1 MATRESVTPTVAPSD
16 LDAMDLSGRIPA
28 LRGRFDAIGIDAL
41 VVSELKNV
49 RYLTGF
55 TGSSA
60 VLVVRGDDAVFVTDG
75 RYATQ
80 CERQLG
86 ESGVVAQIEIS
97 KDSPE
102 EVAAASAAS
111 VARLGLEADSVT
123 WSVQRRWAE
132 ELFGGELVPTTGV
145 VEALRMVKDPGEV
158 LRIRAAC
165 AVADE
170 ALAEVS
176 PRLLDGP
183 TEREFALELDAA
195 MMRRGADDVSFDTI
209 VAAGVNGALPHHRPT
224 GAHICDGDL
233 VVVDFG
239 ALVDGYHSDM
249 TRTFMVG
256 DVGED
261 RRRMF
266 DVVARAQAAGVDAVR
281 AGAEVAQVDAACRD
295 VIAEAGWA
303 DAFVHGT
310 GHGVGLDVHEAPRV
324 SARVADTLHG
334 GHVVTVEP
342 GIYLP
347 ELGGVRIEDTVLVT
361 RDGCERLTLASKTPQ
376 VVSGR

>member
-1 MATRESVTPTVAPSD
+1 MATRWNVTPTVDPSE
-16 LDAMDLSGRIPA
+16 LVGMDLSARIPA
-28 LRGRFDAIGIDAL
+28 LRSRFDALGVDAL
-41 VVSELKNV
+41 VVSDLTNV

-75 RYATQ
+75 RYTTQ
-80 CERQLG
+80 CEQQLG
-86 ESGVVAQIEIS
+86 DAGVVARIEIA

-102 EVAAASAAS
+102 EVAGAATAS
-111 VARLGLEADSVT
+111 IARLGLEADSVS

-132 ELFGGELVPTTGV
+132 ELFDGDLVATTGV
-145 VEALRMVKDPGEV
+145 VEDLRMVKDPGEV
-158 LRIRAAC
+158 LRIRSAC

-176 PRLLDGP
+176 PRLLDRP
-183 TEREFALELDAA
+183 TEREFALELEAA
-195 MMRRGADDVSFDTI
+195 MMRLGAEDLSFETI
-209 VAAGVNGALPHHRPT
+209 VAAGLNGARPHHRPT
-224 GAHICDGDL
+224 GTHIAEGDL

-249 TRTFMVG
+249 TRTFTVG
-256 DVGED
+256 DVGEE

-266 DVVARAQAAGVDAVR
+266 DVVARAQAAGVAAVG
-281 AGAEVAQVDAACRD
+281 AGVEVAQVDAACRE

-303 DAFVHGT
+303 DAFLHGT

-361 RDGCERLTLASKTPQ
+361 QDGCERLTLAPKTPE